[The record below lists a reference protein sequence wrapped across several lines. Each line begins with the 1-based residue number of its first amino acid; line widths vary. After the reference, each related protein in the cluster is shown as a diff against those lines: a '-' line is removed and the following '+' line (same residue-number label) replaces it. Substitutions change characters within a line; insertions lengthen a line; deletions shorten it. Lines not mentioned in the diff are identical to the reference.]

1 MHNKEIIL
9 EQIPSVSY
17 DASITYSDQLK
28 MSYIDLVSHL
38 IAKYGPANGNYFLT
52 ETCKSKNP
60 KITRGKEGLF
70 CHHIDENKA
79 IKLSKPEFAIKHPFA
94 YQKAERLVY
103 CDILEHLILH
113 IKIIEEPKGELV
125 GIGGAALICRQI
137 NDCYSGMT
145 FTNPLMICVSEKIQ
159 DKFADYLKILQRFFD
174 LIKKEPLYST
184 QISKESIC
192 KSYDGKIIKKIYD
205 ALK

>member
-1 MHNKEIIL
+1 MHNEKNIL
-9 EQIPSVSY
+9 EQIPSVTY
-17 DASITYSDQLK
+17 DPSITYTDQLK
-28 MSYIDLVSHL
+28 MSYIDLVGHL
-38 IAKYGPANGNYFLT
+38 IAKYGPATGSYFLT

-137 NDCYSGMT
+137 NDCYSVMT
-145 FTNPLMICVSEKIQ
+145 FTNPFMSSVSEKIK
-159 DKFADYLKILQRFFD
+159 DKFGDYLKILQRLFD
-174 LIKKEPLYST
+174 LIKKDPLYPT
-184 QISKESIC
+184 LISKESIC
-192 KSYDGKIIKKIYD
+192 KTYDGKIIKKIYD

>member
-1 MHNKEIIL
+1 MNNEKIIL

-17 DASITYSDQLK
+17 DPSITYTDQLK
-28 MSYIDLVSHL
+28 MSYIDLVAHL

-52 ETCKSKNP
+52 ETCKSKNN
-60 KITRGKEGLF
+60 KITRGNEGLF

-79 IKLSKPEFAIKHPFA
+79 IKLSKPEFAVKHPFA

-113 IKIIEEPKGELV
+113 IKIMEEPKGKSV
-125 GIGGAALICRQI
+125 GSGGGTLICSQI

-145 FTNPLMICVSEKIQ
+145 FTSPFMIKVSEKIQ
-159 DKFADYLKILQRFFD
+159 GKFNDYLKILQRFFD
-174 LIKKEPLYST
+174 LIKKDPLYPVF
-184 QISKESIC
+184 IPKESIC
-192 KSYDGKIIKKIYD
+192 KTYDGKIIKKIYD
-205 ALK
+205 SLK